1 MSKIDLKSPA
11 FGIDTGVA
19 EAIKL
24 SITNTVYYTKPIVR
38 PDGSTSKGVYCKINF
53 VIKGPEDV
61 LSVVDMFADADC
73 YEAVGQATVNPDDN
87 FDYHTGMKI
96 ARAKAESLAYAKVD
110 RLFRRVSGHLANV
123 AIHFLNFQTKSASVI
138 EHNNKYLS
146 KF

>member
-1 MSKIDLKSPA
+1 MSKIDLNSPE
-11 FGIDTGVA
+11 FGIDTGVS

-38 PDGSTSKGVYCKINF
+38 PDGTPANGVYCKINF

-61 LSVVDMFADADC
+61 LSTIDMFADVDC
-73 YEAVGQATVNPDDN
+73 YEAVGQATVNPDDT
-87 FDYHTGMKI
+87 FDYLIGMKI

-123 AIHFLNFQTKSASVI
+123 AIHFLNFQSKSASVI
-138 EHNNKYLS
+138 EHNKKYINQ
-146 KF
+146 F